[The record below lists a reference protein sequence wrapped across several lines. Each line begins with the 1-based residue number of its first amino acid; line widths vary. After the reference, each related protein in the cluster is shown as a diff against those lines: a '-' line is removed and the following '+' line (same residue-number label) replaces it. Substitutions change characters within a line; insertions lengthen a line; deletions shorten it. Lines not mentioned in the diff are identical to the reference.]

1 MVATAAELYELQSTD
16 TMWLKVRRRLLQIQE
31 QLGENEE
38 LQTARGKVADAE
50 AQLHQWH
57 GQQKDADLE
66 LQTLQER
73 IADTNERLMS
83 GRVTNPKELES
94 LQASVESLSRHASD
108 VEDKGVEALLEIE
121 TLTEQLAADQVKL
134 SEIETAWKAG
144 QADLLEEEKK
154 MKRNY
159 LILKKRRE
167 SIAQAMDADSLAEYE
182 RLRKRKG
189 GVAVT
194 KVAGEN
200 CEACGVK
207 LPTGV
212 ISAALSQQS
221 LVICTSCGRIL
232 FGG

>member
-38 LQTARGKVADAE
+38 LQTARTAAADTDAR
-50 AQLHQWH
+50 LHEWH
-57 GQQKDADLE
+57 GRQKDADLE
-66 LQTLQER
+66 FQSLQKR
-73 IADTNERLMS
+73 IADTDERLMS
-83 GRVTNPKELES
+83 GKVTNPKELES
-94 LQASVESLSRHASD
+94 LQASVDSLRRHASD

-121 TLTEQLAADQVKL
+121 ALTEQLAADQANL

-221 LVICTSCGRIL
+221 LAICTSCGRIL